1 MQRPDGMQ
9 KPGRKK
15 AKAARSSQGEVSA
28 KYFPA
33 PTAPGQSTCVTALSP
48 NPCYS
53 DELFGRYPP
62 PEGWTAE
69 DVSVVKDEYRGI
81 RMLRPSPTMQL
92 RDWGVDSYEEFCIQE
107 AYYLP

>member
-1 MQRPDGMQ
+1 MW
-9 KPGRKK
+9 
-15 AKAARSSQGEVSA
+15 
-28 KYFPA
+28 
-33 PTAPGQSTCVTALSP
+33 STCLGPPSP
-48 NPCYS
+48 FKTV
-53 DELFGRYPP
+53 L
-62 PEGWTAE
+62 GWTAE